1 MPFEWDA
8 KKNRHNL
15 RKHGFSFEDAE
26 IVFSSPMFTI
36 EDSRSAYGEAR
47 LISLGSLLGR
57 VVVVVHTRRGDSTR
71 IISMRKANAR
81 ETKVYKEQFGKS

>member
-1 MPFEWDA
+1 MPFEWDE
-8 KKNRHNL
+8 KKNRQNL
-15 RKHGFSFEDAE
+15 RKHGLSFEDAE

-36 EDSRSAYGEAR
+36 EDTRSAYGEVR

-57 VVVVVHTRRGDSTR
+57 VVVVAHTRRGDSSR

-81 ETKVYKEQFGKS
+81 ETKVYKEQFGEG

>member
-1 MPFEWDA
+1 MPFEWDE

-15 RKHGFSFEDAE
+15 RKHGLSFEDAE
-26 IVFSSPMFTI
+26 IIFSSPMLTM
-36 EDSRSAYGEAR
+36 EDTRSAYSEAR

-57 VVVVVHTRRGDSTR
+57 VVVVVHTRRGDSSR

-81 ETKVYKEQFGKS
+81 ETKVYKEQFGEG